1 MHGMLP
7 RSFLLSVAVWA
18 AFAGFLRIAV
28 IPPESCGKTDAA
40 SLDAAAREA
49 TDWIIRNQLADGAY
63 TYVYYPE
70 TDEVPSDY
78 NMVRHAGVTMS
89 LYQSAAH
96 YQDEATLAA
105 ADAGLGWMIERLD
118 SRHGWSAP
126 FLPGEDARLGTAAL
140 MTVSLAERRLA
151 TGDTRYDDLL
161 REIGRFMVSL
171 QREDGNFA
179 VGYDLSAD
187 APIDGT
193 SRYYP
198 GEALWALALLH
209 EAFPGEGWDD
219 AAWLD
224 LDYLVTSRDV
234 LEDIPFP
241 PLPDQ
246 WLAYG
251 LAEMAPWGLR
261 ENHIAHARRMAGR
274 FGLLVRTE
282 SQRQGSDIG
291 SLLRGRDAR
300 AAGIGTW
307 VEALGSLWRLANT
320 DERFANLE
328 KTVKSR
334 LVCSAGILAERQ
346 VDAQEAAEFPRPGL
360 MQGVWYTRGETRM
373 DDQQHA
379 LSGLLYTLDALNGD
393 AQRAPETP
401 VFAAP

>member
-1 MHGMLP
+1 MLP

-18 AFAGFLRIAV
+18 AFAGALRFAV
-28 IPPESCGKTDAA
+28 IPPESCGKTDVA

-49 TDWIIRNQLADGAY
+49 TDWIIRNQLEDGAY
-63 TYVYYPE
+63 TYVYLPE
-70 TDEVPSDY
+70 QDLVPNDY

-96 YQDEATLAA
+96 YEDEATLAA
-105 ADAGLGWMIERLD
+105 ADTALDWLIERLD
-118 SRHGWSAP
+118 HRHGWSAP
-126 FLPGEDARLGTAAL
+126 YLPGEEAKLGTAAL

-151 TGDTRYDDLL
+151 TGDTQYDDLM

-179 VGYDLSAD
+179 VGYDLGAD

-209 EAFPGEGWDD
+209 EAFPDEGWDE
-219 AAWLD
+219 ATWLD
-224 LDYLVTSRDV
+224 LDYLINNRDQI
-234 LEDIPFP
+234 EDIPFP

-251 LAEMAPWGLR
+251 LAEMAPWGL
-261 ENHIAHARRMAGR
+261 EDEHIAHARRMAGR

-282 SQRQGSDIG
+282 SQRQGSDFG

-300 AAGIGTW
+300 AAGVGTW
-307 VEALGSLWRLANT
+307 VEALSSLWRLARD
-320 DERFANLE
+320 DERFADYEE
-328 KTVKSR
+328 KVKSR

-346 VDAQEAAEFPRPGL
+346 VDAEEAAEYPRPRL
-360 MQGVWYTRGETRM
+360 IQGAWHTRGETRM

-379 LSGLLYTLDALNGD
+379 LTGLIYTIKALDD
-393 AQRAPETP
+393 DPRRAPETP
-401 VFAAP
+401 VFQAP